1 MKFTK
6 QDYLDYIQGKLDSKK
21 AASFSHWMESKE
33 GERIFHQW
41 VEEEWEE
48 EVKNSEDPKQEDKA
62 AIINPGSNGKNTIEW
77 RLWAAIISIFIV
89 ASLLLYNGKEG
100 HLPEEYKTEIKNTEV
115 QKSAPKGK
123 KTKIKLPD
131 GSLVYLNSES
141 SITYL
146 TDFSDKR
153 TIHLKGEA
161 FFEVQSDPSKPFTVV
176 TGPISTQALGT
187 SFNINAYE
195 EDLEIIVAL
204 ASGKIKVSHEL
215 NGQEVFV
222 DPGEAVDYNM
232 GDSHITKDQVD
243 IQKILNWKN
252 GILHFEKIPFPQVI
266 KTLERW
272 YGVDF
277 EVKNQK
283 DLPLYKCSGTF
294 QPNEYLSNVLA
305 VLAHSVDFNYTIQ
318 GKKVILEFK

>member
-1 MKFTK
+1 MKFTQ
-6 QDYLDYIQGKLDSKK
+6 QDYIDYIQGRMDSKK
-21 AASFSHWMESKE
+21 AASFLHWMESPE
-33 GERIFHQW
+33 GEKTFQHW
-41 VEEEWEE
+41 VEEEWQEE
-48 EVKNSEDPKQEDKA
+48 LEKSVTLKIPAKKPA
-62 AIINPGSNGKNTIEW
+62 ANPDSSKKSGIEW
-77 RLWAAIISIFIV
+77 RLWAAVISIFMI
-89 ASLLLYNGKEG
+89 ASFILYNGKEG
-100 HLPEEYKTEIKNTEV
+100 HLPEEYKTEIKITEV
-115 QKSAPKGK
+115 QKNAPKGK

-146 TDFSDKR
+146 TDFADNR
-153 TIHLKGEA
+153 TIHLQGEA
-161 FFEVQSDPSKPFTVV
+161 FFEVQSDPYKPFTVI
-176 TGPISTQALGT
+176 TGPVSTQALGT

-195 EDLEIIVAL
+195 EELEIHVAL
-204 ASGKIKVSHEL
+204 ATGKIKVSHEA
-215 NGQEVFV
+215 NGQEIYV
-222 DPGEAVDYNM
+222 DPGEGVDFNPI
-232 GDSHITKDQVD
+232 DAQLTKDLVD

-252 GILHFEKIPFPQVI
+252 GILQFEKVPFPQVV

-283 DLPLYKCSGTF
+283 ELPLYKCSGTF
-294 QPNEYLSNVLA
+294 EPNEYLSNVLS